1 LDVLLFWLRIP
12 AAAPVFNDLTV
23 GVLGAVL
30 SLFYMSSV
38 RTNQIYLRA
47 KERMILTAELNRHVR
62 SALTA
67 IRYATSL
74 EDTAKRIQAVDEAIE
89 QIDRVLLELVP
100 TVGSANAPRSL
111 SPEQK

>member
-1 LDVLLFWLRIP
+1 
-12 AAAPVFNDLTV
+12 
-23 GVLGAVL
+23 
-30 SLFYMSSV
+30 
-38 RTNQIYLRA
+38 
-47 KERMILTAELNRHVR
+47 MILTTELNRHVR

-67 IRYATSL
+67 IRYAASL
-74 EDTAKRIQAVDEAIE
+74 EDTVKRIQAVDEAIE